1 MADIN
6 GFMKY
11 DRKENQKISPI
22 KRVVDFSELFIL
34 YGIKRYG
41 HRVSIE

>member
-1 MADIN
+1 MADIH

-22 KRVVDFSELFIL
+22 KRVVDLLNLHFI
-34 YGIKRYG
+34 
-41 HRVSIE
+41 

>member
-1 MADIN
+1 MADIH

-22 KRVVDFSELFIL
+22 KRVVDFSEFFDEVV
-34 YGIKRYG
+34 
-41 HRVSIE
+41 HTTV